1 MDFPFQVL
9 LTAEGWQPADQ
20 FDRINIMGDDHLML
34 TVTGGG
40 VDPNNVGEMRVLA
53 EHIKWIKECFIWL
66 AAILLKDSKKNIQ
79 LVGPNPLF
87 LRTLHFHMV

>member
-1 MDFPFQVL
+1 
-9 LTAEGWQPADQ
+9 
-20 FDRINIMGDDHLML
+20 MGDDHLMV
-34 TVTGGG
+34 TVTGGE
-40 VDPNNVGEMRVLA
+40 VDPNNVGEMRAA
-53 EHIKWIKECFIWL
+53 EKKWIKESFSWL